1 MMICIP
7 IRQGHVWSDFTLF
20 LSKLNTD
27 WTPCRLALTPD
38 WTPTALALT
47 PALNVS
53 PIVSNYRPQQK
64 TVQIRQSKQIVG
76 QRKSMVVF
84 SLSWF
89 STDWTTTFISLS
101 HSYRICINWYQERVY
116 KIDAFI
122 IVLVLFFFF
131 SHLKIILL
139 FSVSRKLGQEDRTMI
154 K

>member
-64 TVQIRQSKQIVG
+64 TMQIRQSKQIVG

-101 HSYRICINWYQERVY
+101 NNYMYILVPRVH
-116 KIDAFI
+116 KIDSFI
-122 IVLVLFFFF
+122 IVLVLFFF
-131 SHLKIILL
+131 SHLNIIFLL
-139 FSVSRKLGQEDRTMI
+139 SISRKLGQEDRTMI

>member
-64 TVQIRQSKQIVG
+64 TMQIRQSKQIVR

-101 HSYRICINWYQERVY
+101 NNYICIDWYQERVH

-122 IVLVLFFFF
+122 TVLVLF
-131 SHLKIILL
+131 LVI
-139 FSVSRKLGQEDRTMI
+139 
-154 K
+154 

>member
-1 MMICIP
+1 MICIP

-64 TVQIRQSKQIVG
+64 TMQIRQSKQIVG

-101 HSYRICINWYQERVY
+101 NNYIYRLVPRESSQNWC
-116 KIDAFI
+116 FHNS
-122 IVLVLFFFF
+122 FSSFFF
-131 SHLKIILL
+131 SHLYIIFLL
-139 FSVSRKLGQEDRTMI
+139 SISRKLGQEDRTMI

>member
-1 MMICIP
+1 MICIP

-64 TVQIRQSKQIVG
+64 TMQIRQSKQIVR

-101 HSYRICINWYQERVY
+101 HNYMYILVPRVH
-116 KIDAFI
+116 KIDSFI
-122 IVLVLFFFF
+122 IVLVLLFFF
-131 SHLKIILL
+131 SHLNIIFLL
-139 FSVSRKLGQEDRTMI
+139 SISRKLGQEDRTMI

>member
-53 PIVSNYRPQQK
+53 PIVSNYGPQQK
-64 TVQIRQSKQIVG
+64 TMQIRQSKQIVR
-76 QRKSMVVF
+76 QRRSMVVF

-89 STDWTTTFISLS
+89 STDWMTTFISLS
-101 HSYRICINWYQERVY
+101 NNYMYILVPRIN
-116 KIDAFI
+116 KIDSFI
-122 IVLVLFFFF
+122 IVLVLFFF
-131 SHLKIILL
+131 SHLNIIFLL
-139 FSVSRKLGQEDRTMI
+139 SISRKLGQEDRTMI

>member
-1 MMICIP
+1 MICIP

-53 PIVSNYRPQQK
+53 PKVSNYRPQQK
-64 TVQIRQSKQIVG
+64 TMQKVR

-101 HSYRICINWYQERVY
+101 NNYICIDWYQERVH

-122 IVLVLFFFF
+122 IVLVLFFC
-131 SHLKIILL
+131 HLNIIFLL
-139 FSVSRKLGQEDRTMI
+139 SISRKLGQEDRTMI